1 MRIPDLSLAGEVAL
15 VTGGK
20 GGIGKDIA
28 RAMAA
33 AGADVAVSSRVAEG
47 ELQAVA
53 DEILRLGRRSLA
65 VQADVSRKK
74 DVDNLVAKVMDEFGA
89 IDILVNSAG
98 ILLKAP
104 ILETSED
111 VWSRLINTNL
121 KGCFLCCQA
130 VARRMVE
137 RKKGTI
143 INMASALAFKALPEM
158 GAYGISKAGIV
169 MLTRALAQ
177 ELGGYGIRVNA
188 IAPALVQTEMSRPN
202 WSDPIALNHI
212 ESMIPMGR
220 IAQTSDIV
228 GAALFL
234 ASQAS
239 SYITGDT
246 ILVTGGADA

>member
-15 VTGGK
+15 VMGGK
-20 GGIGKDIA
+20 GGIGADIA
-28 RAMAA
+28 RAMAV
-33 AGADVAVSSRVAEG
+33 AGADVAVSSRVAED
-47 ELQAVA
+47 ELLAVA
-53 DEILRLGRRSLA
+53 EEIGRLGRRSLA
-65 VQADVSRKK
+65 VQADVSRKR
-74 DVDNLVAKVMDEFGA
+74 DVDNLVSRVTEEFGA

-98 ILLKAP
+98 VLLKAP

-111 VWSRLINTNL
+111 VWGKLINTNL

-130 VARRMVE
+130 VAKKMVE

-143 INMASALAFKALPEM
+143 INLASALAFKALPEM

-177 ELGGYGIRVNA
+177 ELGSYGIRVNA
-188 IAPALVQTEMSRPN
+188 IAPALVKTEMSRPN
-202 WSDPIALNHI
+202 WSDPIALKHI
-212 ESMIPMGR
+212 ESMIPLGR

-228 GAALFL
+228 GVALFL

-246 ILVTGGADA
+246 ILVTGGAEA

>member
-15 VTGGK
+15 VMGGK
-20 GGIGKDIA
+20 GGIGADIA
-28 RAMAA
+28 RAMAV

-53 DEILRLGRRSLA
+53 EDIGRLGRRSLA
-65 VQADVSRKK
+65 VQADVSRKT
-74 DVDNLVAKVMDEFGA
+74 DVDNLVNRVMDQFGT

-98 ILLKAP
+98 ILAKAP

-111 VWSRLINTNL
+111 VWGRLINTNL

-130 VARRMVE
+130 VAKRMVE

-143 INMASALAFKALPEM
+143 INLASALAFKALPEM
-158 GAYGISKAGIV
+158 GAYGISKTGIV

-177 ELGGYGIRVNA
+177 ELGGHGIRVNA
-188 IAPALVQTEMSRPN
+188 IAPALVKTEMSRPN
-202 WSDPIALNHI
+202 WSDPIALKHI
-212 ESMIPMGR
+212 ESMIPLGR
-220 IAQTSDIV
+220 IARTSDIV
-228 GAALFL
+228 GVALFL

-246 ILVTGGADA
+246 ILVTGGAEA